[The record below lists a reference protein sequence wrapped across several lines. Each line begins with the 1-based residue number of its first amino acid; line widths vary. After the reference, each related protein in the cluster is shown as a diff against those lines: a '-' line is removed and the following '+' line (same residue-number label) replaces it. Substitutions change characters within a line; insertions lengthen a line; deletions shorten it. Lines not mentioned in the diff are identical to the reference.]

1 MKTFKSIVD
10 FSSKYNDDV
19 WNRIFRFNKCVKAF
33 KYISYSASPAL
44 KRTFQKKF
52 RIDSDYY
59 YKRTKS
65 SSPLG
70 MLNKVNP
77 FGRRLWGRHKLQY
90 FYGKLTK
97 SKFRRKLSSTK
108 GKVAYARVNY
118 VFEKFEFRVDISL
131 FRAGWFTET
140 LSPFQFVF
148 HGFVSING
156 RVSKSPFE
164 LVKSG
169 YFVTLSD
176 FVFNRRD
183 ILRRLCLK
191 SGSMP
196 SANPKLNPKP
206 KKFVFPSNYM
216 IVSEYI
222 PAFIIWKF
230 FNVSSI
236 KVFPNINKFGILKYN
251 Y

>member
-1 MKTFKSIVD
+1 MKHFKSIVN

-33 KYISYSASPAL
+33 KYISFSSSPAL
-44 KRTFQKKF
+44 KRVYQKKF
-52 RIDSDYY
+52 RIDSNYY
-59 YKRTKS
+59 YRRTKA

-90 FYGKLTK
+90 FYGKLAK
-97 SKFRRKLSSTK
+97 PKFRRLLSSTK

-118 VFEKFEFRVDISL
+118 VFRKFEFRIDITL

-140 LSPFQFVF
+140 LTPFQLVF
-148 HGFVSING
+148 HGFASVNG
-156 RVSKSPFE
+156 RISKSPFE
-164 LVKSG
+164 LINFG

-191 SGSMP
+191 SGSK
-196 SANPKLNPKP
+196 PKLKP
-206 KKFVFPSNYM
+206 TLKPRKFVFPCNYM
-216 IVSEYI
+216 IVSEYL
-222 PAFIIWKF
+222 PALIIWRF
-230 FNVSSI
+230 FNISSI
-236 KVFPNINKFGILKYN
+236 KIFPRINKFEILKYN